1 MVIMLF
7 ILGAKKWVEGLRKM
21 DFGLNDKRKKGSIIK
36 NGDL

>member
-21 DFGLNDKRKKGSIIK
+21 DFGLNIKMTKERKEV
-36 NGDL
+36 

>member
-21 DFGLNDKRKKGSIIK
+21 DFGLSIKITKERKEV
-36 NGDL
+36 